1 MKKSIKILYV
11 DDDADD
17 RNLLYEAIK
26 DVNPSAE
33 VELAENGLKALDY
46 LKMINEN
53 GSTLPCLII
62 LDINMPFL
70 DGKETLQQIRKDKNF
85 ENVPVVIFT
94 SSHRPND
101 KAMFNSLGID
111 FISKP
116 ESLSHLNKI
125 ASQML
130 SKCAGG

>member
-17 RNLLYEAIK
+17 RHLLYEAIK

-46 LKMINEN
+46 LKMSNES
-53 GSTLPCLII
+53 GSAPPSLII
-62 LDINMPFL
+62 LDLNMPFL
-70 DGKETLQQIRKDKNF
+70 DGKETLQQIKKDQKL
-85 ENVPVVIFT
+85 ENVPIVIFT
-94 SSHRPND
+94 SSHRPID
-101 KAMFNSLGID
+101 KALFNNLGIE

-116 ESLSHLNKI
+116 DSLLHLNKI
-125 ASQML
+125 ASYML
-130 SKCAGG
+130 SKCAVE